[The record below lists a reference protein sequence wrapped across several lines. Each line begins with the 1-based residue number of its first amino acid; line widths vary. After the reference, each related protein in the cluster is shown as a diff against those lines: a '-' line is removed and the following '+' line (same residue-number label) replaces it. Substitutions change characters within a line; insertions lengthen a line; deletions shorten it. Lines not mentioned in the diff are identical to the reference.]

1 MKPSAYTEWPNRG
14 VNVKALQEALGHSQV
29 ETTFGYCHAEGC
41 SVPSPLEV
49 LNA

>member
-1 MKPSAYTEWPNRG
+1 MCLGCAGSRG

-29 ETTFGYCHAEGC
+29 ETTIDYCHAEGC